1 LSKSNAYFQ
10 KDLQMTPTIALTPS
24 ARAALVARLDGLL
37 AEYARVLTDG
47 TLATGAG
54 DAADRASNIEPLTR
68 LADLENRIAVL
79 REQLE
84 APEREEGAPHD
95 AVDIGDRVVVQF
107 SGESSSENYLV
118 GFIEQ
123 AGPGI
128 DVITPA
134 SPFGRAIIGR
144 RAGDLVQFRTE
155 TGAQVA
161 ATLIDV
167 AAA

>member
-1 LSKSNAYFQ
+1 
-10 KDLQMTPTIALTPS
+10 MTLTLALTPS

-37 AEYARVLTDG
+37 VQYDQ
-47 TLATGAG
+47 TLSDSILAGGPG

-68 LADLENRIAVL
+68 LADLENRIAIL
-79 REQLE
+79 RSQLE
-84 APEREEGAPHD
+84 APERAEGAPHD
-95 AVDIGDRVVVQF
+95 AVDVGDRVVVQF

-144 RAGDLVQFRTE
+144 RAGDVVQFRTE
-155 TGAQVA
+155 SGAELA

>member
-1 LSKSNAYFQ
+1 ML
-10 KDLQMTPTIALTPS
+10 
-24 ARAALVARLDGLL
+24 AAGP
-37 AEYARVLTDG
+37 
-47 TLATGAG
+47 G

-68 LADLENRIAVL
+68 LADLESRIAIL
-79 REQLE
+79 REQLD
-84 APEREEGAPHD
+84 APERPEGAPHD
-95 AVDIGDRVVVQF
+95 AVDIGDRVVVRF
-107 SGESSSENYLV
+107 SGESSSETYLV
-118 GFIEQ
+118 GFIEE

-144 RAGDLVQFRTE
+144 RAGDIVRFRTDS
-155 TGAQVA
+155 GAQVA